1 MNFSNLYTLNVA
13 GKGGYDAEICKALG
27 LDRVSAEYYDG
38 VDPYGCKIE
47 LKKQSDQQWIDL
59 AKLAFITEKESN
71 IPLLFVYHDKGEI
84 QSVYM
89 ITYKNLIQS
98 LNIPSQTLEMA
109 GMVKLAAM
117 DVQIKYP
124 VKKAFI
130 VEHATMLW
138 KRPQFE
144 NK

>member
-1 MNFSNLYTLNVA
+1 MNFSNLFTLNVA
-13 GKGGYDAEICKALG
+13 GKGGYDAEICEALG
-27 LDRVSAEYYDG
+27 LDRVSAEYFDG

-59 AKLAFITEKESN
+59 AKLSFITEEESN
-71 IPLLFVYHDKGEI
+71 IPMLFVYHNKGSI

-89 ITYKNLIQS
+89 ITYKDLITA
-98 LNIPSQTLEMA
+98 LNIPLETLEMA

-117 DVQIKYP
+117 SVQIKYP

-138 KRPQFE
+138 IRPVVE
-144 NK
+144 SK